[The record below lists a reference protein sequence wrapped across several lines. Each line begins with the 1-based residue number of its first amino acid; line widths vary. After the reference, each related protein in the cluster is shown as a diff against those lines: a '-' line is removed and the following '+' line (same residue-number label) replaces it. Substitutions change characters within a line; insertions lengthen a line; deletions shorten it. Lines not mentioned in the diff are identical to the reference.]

1 MQDVVNELKA
11 FVRFFGFWLLIC
23 FIDRVIFI
31 TVFFDKIGGA
41 SSKEIFRMFYHGL
54 SLDLSTVAYISALP
68 FLVYCLISFVTKWK
82 FSRKA
87 LDIYTLVVLILFF
100 VVSFINV
107 NVYREWGDKISKRA
121 IDAFFA
127 SPSGAIA
134 SAESTPVFLPILG
147 IFLGIFGSYYL
158 YLRLFKNVAFGNI
171 RTYWG
176 MGFRL
181 LIGAFIIF
189 TFIRGGYGRA
199 TLNPSKAYYSEE
211 AFNNHAAVSTQWESE
226 DLSKYL
232 QPVFASNP
240 DSTVNILTTHRPN
253 IVFVLLE
260 GFVGDLVESM
270 GGEKGITPH
279 METFIKE
286 GVFFDRIYSASD
298 RSDKGVI
305 GTFSAFPAQ
314 GPESVIKYI
323 SKHEN
328 MHAFMQELDSAGYH
342 NSFYHGGQS
351 EFYNVKSYMLTH
363 GVERVVDNA
372 NFSPT
377 EERVS
382 WGVTDAVVLNRMI
395 KDLQK
400 EQTPFYSSIFTLVN
414 HEPFQLKG
422 AYKFG
427 SDNNANKFRSTAY
440 YTDSVLNDF
449 VQQAKKEAWY
459 KNTLFVMIAD
469 HGHRLPAEK
478 YEI

>member
-1 MQDVVNELKA
+1 
-11 FVRFFGFWLLIC
+11 
-23 FIDRVIFI
+23 
-31 TVFFDKIGGA
+31 
-41 SSKEIFRMFYHGL
+41 
-54 SLDLSTVAYISALP
+54 
-68 FLVYCLISFVTKWK
+68 
-82 FSRKA
+82 
-87 LDIYTLVVLILFF
+87 
-100 VVSFINV
+100 
-107 NVYREWGDKISKRA
+107 
-121 IDAFFA
+121 
-127 SPSGAIA
+127 
-134 SAESTPVFLPILG
+134 
-147 IFLGIFGSYYL
+147 
-158 YLRLFKNVAFGNI
+158 
-171 RTYWG
+171 
-176 MGFRL
+176 
-181 LIGAFIIF
+181 
-189 TFIRGGYGRA
+189 
-199 TLNPSKAYYSEE
+199 
-211 AFNNHAAVSTQWESE
+211 
-226 DLSKYL
+226 
-232 QPVFASNP
+232 
-240 DSTVNILTTHRPN
+240 
-253 IVFVLLE
+253 
-260 GFVGDLVESM
+260 
-270 GGEKGITPH
+270 

-478 YEI
+478 YEMSHPSNHYVWSRDLFNPTTPQVAFYNSKDAFGIITPEQTISYDNVGNVINYKASADYPVAKSDSLLNIAKAYYQSVYKQFLQY